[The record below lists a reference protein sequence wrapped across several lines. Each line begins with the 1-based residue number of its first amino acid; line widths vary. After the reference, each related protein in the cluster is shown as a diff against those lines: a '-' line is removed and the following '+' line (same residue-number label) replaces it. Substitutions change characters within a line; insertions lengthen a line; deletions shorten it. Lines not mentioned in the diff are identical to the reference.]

1 MICTES
7 LDRFA
12 GSDTTATALRAT
24 LLNIITN
31 PGVYS
36 RLQKE
41 IDTAFSCG
49 QLSDAIR
56 NEEARGLPYLQACIR
71 EGLRI
76 FPPITALRER
86 VTPPEGDVINGHQVP
101 GGVNV
106 GLNMRGVLLNE
117 VFGPD
122 PEIYRP
128 ERWLESSEERAN
140 EMKSVQ
146 ELVFGHGS
154 TRCLG
159 INIAQMDLNK
169 VIVQVSADIVFLQV
183 LH

>member
-1 MICTES
+1 MS
-7 LDRFA
+7 S
-12 GSDTTATALRAT
+12 GH
-24 LLNIITN
+24 
-31 PGVYS
+31 
-36 RLQKE
+36 
-41 IDTAFSCG
+41 
-49 QLSDAIR
+49 LSDAIR
-56 NEEARGLPYLQACIR
+56 NEEVARGLPYLQACIR

-86 VTPPEGDVINGHQVP
+86 VTPPEGDVINGHHIP

-122 PEIYRP
+122 AEIYRP
-128 ERWLESSEERAN
+128 ERWLESEEARVN

-159 INIAQMDLNK
+159 INIAQMNLNK
-169 VIVQVSADIVFLQV
+169 VIVQVNLQIVLSPKSTKLTPVSF
-183 LH
+183 